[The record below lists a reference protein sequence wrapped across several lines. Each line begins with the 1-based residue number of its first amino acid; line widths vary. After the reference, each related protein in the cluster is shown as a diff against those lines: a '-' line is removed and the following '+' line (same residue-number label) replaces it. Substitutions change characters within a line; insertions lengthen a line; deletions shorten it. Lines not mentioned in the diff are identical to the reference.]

1 MGINYH
7 IYNVISHWSKHG
19 VSTSSHFGNQR
30 CMDDIILCLRS
41 HMGSYHLGEILMNDL
56 YNEYIDRHGHKYR
69 YDPDHDCYYRVYTDK
84 DLTHISQFGWIY
96 VTVILCAICYYVEF
110 LR

>member
-1 MGINYH
+1 
-7 IYNVISHWSKHG
+7 
-19 VSTSSHFGNQR
+19 
-30 CMDDIILCLRS
+30 
-41 HMGSYHLGEILMNDL
+41 MNDL
-56 YNEYIDRHGHKYR
+56 YNEYIIRNGQKYR
-69 YDPDHDCYYRVYTDK
+69 YDPDHDCYYRAHTDK